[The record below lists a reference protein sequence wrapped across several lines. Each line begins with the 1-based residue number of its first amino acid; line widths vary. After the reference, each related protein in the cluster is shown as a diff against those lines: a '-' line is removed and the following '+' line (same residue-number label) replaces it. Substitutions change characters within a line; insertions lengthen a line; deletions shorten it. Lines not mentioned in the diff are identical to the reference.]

1 MVRECPL
8 PDTCLQIPRP
18 QVHTMES
25 QGRSLEDYKN
35 EIALLQDCLELYER
49 ERKAPVEEQDFGDE
63 AQ

>member
-1 MVRECPL
+1 M
-8 PDTCLQIPRP
+8 RP
-18 QVHTMES
+18 QILRLQVCAVES
-25 QGRSLEDYKN
+25 QGRSLEDCEN

>member
-8 PDTCLQIPRP
+8 PDTRLQIPRP
-18 QVHTMES
+18 QVCAMES
-25 QGRSLEDYKN
+25 QGRSFEDYKN
-35 EIALLQDCLELYER
+35 EIALLQDHLELYER

>member
-1 MVRECPL
+1 
-8 PDTCLQIPRP
+8 
-18 QVHTMES
+18 MES

>member
-8 PDTCLQIPRP
+8 PDMCPQILRP
-18 QVHTMES
+18 QVHAVES
-25 QGRSLEDYKN
+25 KGRSFEDYEN
-35 EIALLQDCLELYER
+35 EIALLWDRLELYKR